1 MLKFNTIFCI
11 HCRQLKHTL
20 PKSHSSRISQLTALR
35 CVRKGFRDLLATR
48 AEYTSPLP
56 PHFLECNA
64 RERNS
69 TKVKNQSFSRQNVT
83 FFESIRK
90 CCSARKCD
98 EKSLFGIN
106 GHLCGELQKLCN
118 LLIDLKVYRSL
129 NSPNHLS
136 HKPMEI
142 TSMPL
147 LLSGV
152 PGFFRITQSH
162 SLSLY
167 RFQPLWNIR
176 NTYRIYGKCVCA
188 GPTGR
193 NEFSRSGVRPC
204 L

>member
-1 MLKFNTIFCI
+1 MIYLQHVLNTL
-11 HCRQLKHTL
+11 H
-20 PKSHSSRISQLTALR
+20 
-35 CVRKGFRDLLATR
+35 
-48 AEYTSPLP
+48 PLP

-69 TKVKNQSFSRQNVT
+69 TKMKNQSFSRQNVT
-83 FFESIRK
+83 FFESIHKR
-90 CCSARKCD
+90 CSARKCD

-142 TSMPL
+142 TSMPS

-152 PGFFRITQSH
+152 PGLLQDHAFTFFKLVQIST
-162 SLSLY
+162 
-167 RFQPLWNIR
+167 PLEHQK
-176 NTYRIYGKCVCA
+176 YRIYGKCVCA
-188 GPTGR
+188 GPTWR
-193 NEFSRSGVRPC
+193 NEFSRSGVRPR